1 MTKEKKRMFEVMLP
15 LKKGVSMSL
24 GKFRTREGAEKL
36 EKTIPFLCYIRI
48 I

>member
-1 MTKEKKRMFEVMLP
+1 MTKEKKRKFEVMLP
-15 LKKGVSMSL
+15 LKKGTSLSL
-24 GKFRTREGAEKL
+24 GKFKTREEAEKL